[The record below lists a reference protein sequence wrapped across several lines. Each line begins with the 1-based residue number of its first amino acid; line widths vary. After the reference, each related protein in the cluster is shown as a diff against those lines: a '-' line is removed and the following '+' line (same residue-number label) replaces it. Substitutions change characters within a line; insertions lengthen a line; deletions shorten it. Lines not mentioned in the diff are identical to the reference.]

1 MRLSD
6 HRLILQRVQPRGP
19 CHGAPAAGAAG
30 LNRWAG
36 FLLLLVLVGAFGV
49 ALAQPAP
56 PQAGRPADS
65 TPDPQAQA
73 RRHLEGY
80 LRYFYAWG
88 GDVQAKLGPLHES
101 ALPGISTTLVEA
113 TQGEQKFQ
121 QVFLVGG
128 EGRYVIRGEILDT
141 TEDPFAGPR
150 QAINLINQPSKG
162 PADAP
167 VTIVEYGDFQCP
179 TCAQIYPTLK
189 KLLAER
195 KDVRIVFKDLPLVNK
210 HDWAYAGAVA
220 GQCAF
225 QQSPEAFWAL
235 HDFFFENQAKLN
247 AQNLDAQLDAFAP
260 RARLDAAQFRACRQ
274 EKASAQ
280 RVDASLREA
289 SALGLANTPTLF
301 VNGRPLV
308 GNQPR
313 EIIER
318 LINFEVALHDAQKQQ
333 QGSAPR

>member
-1 MRLSD
+1 MRARHLLLGLLLAAS
-6 HRLILQRVQPRGP
+6 
-19 CHGAPAAGAAG
+19 AGAA
-30 LNRWAG
+30 
-36 FLLLLVLVGAFGV
+36 
-49 ALAQPAP
+49 LAQEPA
-56 PQAGRPADS
+56 
-65 TPDPQAQA
+65 DPQAQV
-73 RRHLEGY
+73 RRRLEGY
-80 LRYFYAWG
+80 LRYFYAWSD
-88 GDVQAKLGPLHES
+88 DVQVKVGALHES
-101 ALPGISTTLVEA
+101 TLPGIYTTLVEA
-113 TQGEQKFQ
+113 TQGEQRFQ

-150 QAINLINQPSKG
+150 RAINLINQPSKG

-167 VTIVEYGDFQCP
+167 VTIVEFGDFQCP

-189 KLLAER
+189 KLMAER
-195 KDVRIVFKDLPLVNK
+195 KDVRIVFKDLPLVGK
-210 HDWAYAGAVA
+210 HDWAYAAAVA

-225 QQSPEAFWAL
+225 QQSPESFWAV
-235 HDFFFENQAKLN
+235 HDYFFENQAKLN
-247 AQNLDAQLDAFAP
+247 AQNLDAELDVLAAR
-260 RARLDAAQFRACRQ
+260 RAGLDAAQFRTCRQ
-274 EKASAQ
+274 EKASAP

-289 SALGLANTPTLF
+289 AALGLVNTPTLL

-318 LINFEVALHDAQKQQ
+318 LINFEVALHEAQKQQ

>member
-1 MRLSD
+1 MRAR
-6 HRLILQRVQPRGP
+6 H
-19 CHGAPAAGAAG
+19 
-30 LNRWAG
+30 
-36 FLLLLVLVGAFGV
+36 LLLGLLLAASAGV
-49 ALAQPAP
+49 ALAQEPA
-56 PQAGRPADS
+56 
-65 TPDPQAQA
+65 DPQAQV
-73 RRHLEGY
+73 RRRLEGY

-88 GDVQAKLGPLHES
+88 DDVQVKVGALHES
-101 ALPGISTTLVEA
+101 TLPGIYTTLVEA

-128 EGRYVIRGEILDT
+128 DGRFIIRGEILDT
-141 TEDPFAGPR
+141 TEDPFAAAR
-150 QAINLINQPSKG
+150 QAVNLLNQPSKG

-167 VTIVEYGDFQCP
+167 VTIVEFGDFQCP

-189 KLLAER
+189 KLMAER
-195 KDVRIVFKDLPLVNK
+195 KDVRIVFKDLPLVGK
-210 HDWAYAGAVA
+210 HDWAYAAAVA

-225 QQSPEAFWAL
+225 QQSPEAFWAV
-235 HDFFFENQAKLN
+235 HDYFFENQAKLN
-247 AQNLDAQLDAFAP
+247 ARNLDAQLDAFAAR
-260 RARLDAAQFRACRQ
+260 RAGLDAAQFRACRQ
-274 EKASAQ
+274 EKATAH

-289 SALGLANTPTLF
+289 AALGLVNTPTLL

-318 LINFEVALHDAQKQQ
+318 LINFEVALHEAQKQQ

>member
-1 MRLSD
+1 MRAGHLLVA
-6 HRLILQRVQPRGP
+6 LILAGFV
-19 CHGAPAAGAAG
+19 GAA
-30 LNRWAG
+30 
-36 FLLLLVLVGAFGV
+36 V
-49 ALAQPAP
+49 AQPAP
-56 PQAGRPADS
+56 PGPLDAGPQAGQPPADS
-65 TPDPQAQA
+65 TADPQAQV
-73 RRHLEGY
+73 RRYLEGY

-88 GDVQAKLGPLHES
+88 DDVQVKVGALHES
-101 ALPGISTTLVEA
+101 TLPGVYTSLVEA

-128 EGRYVIRGEILDT
+128 QGRYVIRGEILDT
-141 TEDPFAGPR
+141 TEDPFGAAR

-179 TCAQIYPTLK
+179 TCAQIHPTLK
-189 KLLAER
+189 KLMAER
-195 KDVRIVFKDLPLVNK
+195 KDVRLVFKDLPLVNK
-210 HDWAYAGAVA
+210 HDWAYAAAVA
-220 GQCAF
+220 GQCAL

-235 HDFFFENQAKLN
+235 HDYFFENQAPLN
-247 AQNLDAQLDAFAP
+247 AQNLDAQLEAFAP
-260 RARLDAAQFRACRQ
+260 RARLDAAAFRTCRQ
-274 EKASAQ
+274 EKATAH

-289 SALGLANTPTLF
+289 AALGLANTPTLL

-318 LINFEVALHDAQKQQ
+318 LINFEVALHQAQKQQ